1 MNAIRTSYPVVLLVW
16 LALATIAT
24 FVAIARA
31 LYQFSFYY

>member
-1 MNAIRTSYPVVLLVW
+1 MKAMRTCYPVVLLVW

-31 LYQFSFYY
+31 LYQFSFF